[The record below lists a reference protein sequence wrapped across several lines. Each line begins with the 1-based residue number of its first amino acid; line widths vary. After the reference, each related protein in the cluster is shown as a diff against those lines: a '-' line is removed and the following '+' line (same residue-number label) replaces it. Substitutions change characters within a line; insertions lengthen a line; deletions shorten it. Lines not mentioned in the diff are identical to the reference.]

1 MRLVQ
6 GLTKLRLQTW
16 PSDGPAYPEEG
27 KEVLLIDKWCFM
39 GVAGTSAE
47 LAGNLETRRPP
58 FDRDTYRILSKVV
71 GDMRPIGTSQRKE
84 TANRELEAI
93 GVWT

>member
-6 GLTKLRLQTW
+6 GLTKLRLKAW
-16 PSDGPAYPEEG
+16 PFDGPAYLEEG

-71 GDMRPIGTSQRKE
+71 GDMRPHIEPQRGE
-84 TANRELEAI
+84 TAKRKLVDAEMWA
-93 GVWT
+93 